1 MGSDGSVRQSDDLS
15 EEDFVAAGEVF
26 VDGSDAPV
34 FLEES
39 EELDEDDGA
48 DAPLA
53 GGSLDVLSDFAA
65 PEERA

>member
-1 MGSDGSVRQSDDLS
+1 LS
-15 EEDFVAAGEVF
+15 EEDFVGAREVFAAGSET
-26 VDGSDAPV
+26 SV
-34 FLEES
+34 FLEGS

-53 GGSLDVLSDFAA
+53 ELSLVEPSDFAA